1 MGGFECRAT
10 GSKIAMLR
18 FFENENFVRRWLSE
32 NHTIQARRRVLCR
45 LPYPPASGTTSPVR
59 ANGTESC
66 DDNCPATANRAES
79 CAFQSTK
86 SVFLRVKHE
95 KPESSSQSISQSIND
110 AARWLNDMNE
120 CVNE

>member
-1 MGGFECRAT
+1 MSSNRLEDRNVVIC
-10 GSKIAMLR
+10 
-18 FFENENFVRRWLSE
+18 ENGNFCVALAKRKPHKSGE
-32 NHTIQARRRVLCR
+32 MASFVPPARN
-45 LPYPPASGTTSPVR
+45 PPASK
-59 ANGTESC
+59 SC
-66 DDNCPATANRAES
+66 DDNCLATANRAES